1 MEFWKK
7 IIGTKGTNTQP
18 YSENLGKAATR
29 KILKV
34 SGLGNTPQ
42 ITRQLHSWLS
52 TPASLTDLAREC

>member
-1 MEFWKK
+1 M
-7 IIGTKGTNTQP
+7 GTKGTNNQP
-18 YSENLGKAATR
+18 YSENLGKATTR

-34 SGLGNTPQ
+34 SGLGNTPE